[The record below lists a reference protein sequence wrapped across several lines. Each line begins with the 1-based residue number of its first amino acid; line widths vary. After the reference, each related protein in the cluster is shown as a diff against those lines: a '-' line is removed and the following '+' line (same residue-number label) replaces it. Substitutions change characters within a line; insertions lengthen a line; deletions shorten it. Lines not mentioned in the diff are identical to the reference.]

1 MFACQLQGLDK
12 KIATLWYTGNLYRS
26 EIKVAKRDILSV
38 TDFAPDEVEQL
49 VKTTIK
55 TKKGPWQQVMAGKS
69 VALLFEKPSLRTRMS
84 FELGIHQLGGYPI
97 YMSPDEVG
105 LGKRESVPDVAHVL
119 SRYVQGI
126 VARTFLHHTLET
138 MAEYTSIPVVNALS
152 DYEHPCQAL
161 ADLTTIYERKGKFK
175 GLTLAFIGD
184 GNNVANSILLA
195 CSMVGINF
203 LIASP
208 QEYSMK
214 DNVLMIANKYAEKS
228 GSQIM
233 LLEEPA
239 MAAKDADILYTDV
252 WTSMGQ
258 EEEYEQRRIA
268 FTEYQINDKLLSY
281 AKKDAIVMHPLPAHH
296 GEEIAVGIVDRYRSV
311 IFDQAENRL
320 HFQRTLMAELYK

>member
-1 MFACQLQGLDK
+1 M
-12 KIATLWYTGNLYRS
+12 
-26 EIKVAKRDILSV
+26 AKRDILSV
-38 TDFAPDEVEQL
+38 ADFTPGEVEQL
-49 VKTTIK
+49 VKQTVK
-55 TKKGPWQQVMAGKS
+55 SKKESWPQVLAGKNI
-69 VALLFEKPSLRTRMS
+69 ALLFEKPSLRTRMS
-84 FELGIHQLGGYPI
+84 FELAVHQLGGYAI

-119 SRYVQGI
+119 SRFVQGI
-126 VARTFLHHTLET
+126 VARTYMHRTLET
-138 MAEYTSIPVVNALS
+138 MAEYASIPVINALS

-175 GLTLAFIGD
+175 GLNLAFIGD
-184 GNNVANSILLA
+184 GNNVANSLLLA

-208 QEYSMK
+208 QEYSLK
-214 DNVLMIANKYAEKS
+214 DNILLIANKYAEKS
-228 GSQIM
+228 DSHIM

-239 MAAKDADILYTDV
+239 MAARDADIVYTDV

-258 EEEYEQRRIA
+258 EEEYEQRCIA
-268 FTEYQINDKLLSY
+268 FAGYQINDKLLSY

-296 GEEIAVGIVDRYRSV
+296 GDEVAVGIIDKYRSV

-320 HFQRTLMAELYK
+320 HFQRTLLAELYK

>member
-1 MFACQLQGLDK
+1 M
-12 KIATLWYTGNLYRS
+12 S
-26 EIKVAKRDILSV
+26 KRDILSV
-38 TDFAPDEVEQL
+38 ANFSVPEIEQL
-49 VKTTIK
+49 VKATIK
-55 TKKGPWQQVMAGKS
+55 SKKGPWPQVLAGKS

-119 SRYVQGI
+119 SRYVQGV
-126 VARTFLHHTLET
+126 VARTFLHRTLEV
-138 MAEYTSIPVVNALS
+138 MAEYASIPVINALS
-152 DYEHPCQAL
+152 DYEHPCQTM

-184 GNNVANSILLA
+184 GNNVANSLLLGCA
-195 CSMVGINF
+195 MVGINF

-208 QEYSMK
+208 REYSMQ
-214 DNVLMIANKYAEKS
+214 DHVLRIADKYAEKS

-268 FTEYQINDKLLSY
+268 FTEYQINEKLLSY
-281 AKKDAIVMHPLPAHH
+281 ARKDAIVMHPLPAHH
-296 GEEIAVGIVDRYRSV
+296 GEEVAVGIVDRYRSV

-320 HFQRTLMAELYK
+320 HFQRTLLAELYK

>member
-1 MFACQLQGLDK
+1 L
-12 KIATLWYTGNLYRS
+12 
-26 EIKVAKRDILSV
+26 AKRDILSV
-38 TDFAPDEVEQL
+38 ADLSVNEIEQL

-55 TKKGPWQQVMAGKS
+55 LKKGPWPQVMAGKN

-97 YMSPDEVG
+97 YMSPEEVG

-126 VARTFLHHTLET
+126 VARTFLHRTLET
-138 MAEYTSIPVVNALS
+138 MAEYASIPVVNALS
-152 DYEHPCQAL
+152 DYEHPCQAM
-161 ADLTTIYERKGKFK
+161 ADLTTIFERKGKFK
-175 GLTLAFIGD
+175 GLSLAFIGD

-195 CSMVGINF
+195 CAMVGINF

-208 QEYSMK
+208 QEYSIK
-214 DNVLMIANKYAEKS
+214 DNVLMIASKFAEQS

-296 GEEIAVGIVDRYRSV
+296 GEEVAVGIVDRYRSV

-320 HFQRTLMAELYK
+320 HFQRTLLAELYK

>member
-1 MFACQLQGLDK
+1 M
-12 KIATLWYTGNLYRS
+12 S
-26 EIKVAKRDILSV
+26 KRDILSV
-38 TDFAPDEVEQL
+38 ADFDVNEIEPL
-49 VKTTIK
+49 IKTTIK
-55 TKKGPWQQVMAGKS
+55 TKKGPWQQVLAGKNI
-69 VALLFEKPSLRTRMS
+69 ALLFEKPSLRTRMS

-97 YMSPDEVG
+97 YMSPEEVG

-126 VARTFLHHTLET
+126 ISRTFLHHTIET
-138 MAEYTSIPVVNALS
+138 LAEYASIPVINALS
-152 DYEHPCQAL
+152 DYEHPCQAM

-175 GLTLAFIGD
+175 GLNVAFIGD
-184 GNNVANSILLA
+184 GNNCANSLLLGCA
-195 CSMVGINF
+195 MTGMNF

-214 DNVLMIANKYAEKS
+214 DDILIIANKYAEQS

-233 LLEEPA
+233 LFEEPA

-296 GEEIAVGIVDRYRSV
+296 GEEVAVGIVDRYRSV

-320 HFQRTLMAELYK
+320 HFQRTLLNELYK